1 MRATRSSAQDC
12 KYEFFI
18 SRLAEKILNGFSS
31 GFAST
36 THVPAEIGPCHVG
49 TFPTLRTTCGDY
61 AAGQEVSG
69 AGASFA
75 AAAIS
80 VPQSADHTLLPIL
93 LESGLSIF
101 PGDASIARRSWCTS
115 DAGVQ
120 IQRCAWSV

>member
-49 TFPTLRTTCGDY
+49 TFPSLRKTCGDY

-69 AGASFA
+69 AGAKFA
-75 AAAIS
+75 AAVFS
-80 VPQSADHTLLPIL
+80 VHQSGDHTLRPFL
-93 LESGLSIF
+93 LESGLPIL
-101 PGDASIARRSWCTS
+101 PGDVSIARR
-115 DAGVQ
+115 
-120 IQRCAWSV
+120 